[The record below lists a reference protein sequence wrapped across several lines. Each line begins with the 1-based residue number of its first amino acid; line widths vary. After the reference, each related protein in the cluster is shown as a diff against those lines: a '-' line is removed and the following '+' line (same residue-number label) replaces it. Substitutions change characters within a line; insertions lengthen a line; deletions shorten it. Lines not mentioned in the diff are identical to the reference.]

1 VDVYIGEAETEVRPV
16 EGRSPRDEE
25 RLVEAALVRI
35 EQRKTADK
43 RTEADTSLCNSVR
56 VGTGR

>member
-1 VDVYIGEAETEVRPV
+1 VDVYIGDAETEVRPV

-25 RLVEAALVRI
+25 RLVQATLARLDE
-35 EQRKTADK
+35 RKQSAERERD
-43 RTEADTSLCNSVR
+43 DTKLCNSVR

>member
-16 EGRSPRDEE
+16 DSRNPQDEE
-25 RLVEAALVRI
+25 RLIDATLARL
-35 EQRKTADK
+35 EQRKAAMK
-43 RTEADTSLCNSVR
+43 RAEDDTKLCNSVR

>member
-16 EGRSPRDEE
+16 DTRDLRNEE
-25 RLVEAALVRI
+25 RLVDAVLARL
-35 EQRKTADK
+35 EQRKRDMK
-43 RTEADTSLCNSVR
+43 RAEDDTKLCNSVR

>member
-16 EGRSPRDEE
+16 EARSPQDEE
-25 RLVEAALVRI
+25 RLVDAALARL
-35 EQRKTADK
+35 EQRKAAAK
-43 RTEADTSLCNSVR
+43 RAEDDRRLCNSVR

>member
-1 VDVYIGEAETEVRPV
+1 VDVYIGDAETEVRPV
-16 EGRSPRDEE
+16 EGRSPQDEE

-35 EQRKTADK
+35 AQRKTADK
-43 RTEADTSLCNSVR
+43 RAEADTNLCNSVR